1 MKHRNARYEAT
12 RRSAARLL
20 ARLVARDH
28 KLDWREIEF
37 VEASGALT
45 VLGVTREEFLADVAR
60 CLHDAAG
67 RRSGAYPFP
76 ELQADLGA
84 VRERPLQ
91 LALALLLALSPTS
104 IGMLTHPSAL
114 VKRSL
119 EHWRMDPEAV
129 AHM

>member
-1 MKHRNARYEAT
+1 MKHRNARHEAT

-20 ARLVARDH
+20 ARLVPRDH

-67 RRSGAYPFP
+67 RRSEP
-76 ELQADLGA
+76 
-84 VRERPLQ
+84 RR
-91 LALALLLALSPTS
+91 LAAP
-104 IGMLTHPSAL
+104 
-114 VKRSL
+114 
-119 EHWRMDPEAV
+119 
-129 AHM
+129 